1 MPFLISGAAF
11 LIVLT
16 KNLPSF
22 GMDKGYDTE
31 LPYKLAVLRDRGKD
45 LKKTWYIEHYAWDEV
60 AGEMVR
66 KRTSISMKFRDVK
79 SRTAEGNR
87 LVRIC
92 NDLLRKGYHFKKKPV
107 DLKPDAI
114 KKNDDLIKALEFI
127 LSATSV
133 SVSAKTIISYQA
145 AINKLKLFADK
156 RTLYISEFGSGDALL
171 FRDFM
176 LNKLKNSARTANNT
190 TQFLLSMFSKYQE
203 RTGLENN
210 PFKVKSLKEPA
221 TMKNIA
227 FTDEDKAAVEKELMQ
242 HHPELYLFTRLIY
255 YGFIRPGELLKMQFG
270 HLHMQE
276 GYILVHGLMSKS
288 GKTETAQIIPAL
300 ANELQNRL
308 VFLKPDFYLFS
319 TGMKPGKYPL
329 SKQVPFRRHEKVLEK
344 LGLLQ
349 KGYTLYSWKHTG
361 AVNAYKAGVGIKELQ
376 GLLRH
381 SSIQI
386 TDIYLKSLGLRTDP
400 NIKNYDW

>member
-1 MPFLISGAAF
+1 MHKSH
-11 LIVLT
+11 
-16 KNLPSF
+16 
-22 GMDKGYDTE
+22 DTE
-31 LPYKLAVLRDRGKD
+31 LPYKLAVLRDRNKD
-45 LKKTWYIEHYAWDEV
+45 LKQVWYVEFYAWDEV
-60 AGEMVR
+60 TSKLVR
-66 KRTSISMKFRDVK
+66 KRTSISMNFRDVK

-87 LVRIC
+87 LVRAC
-92 NDLLRKGYHFKKKPV
+92 NDLLKKGYHFKKQAA

-156 RTLYISEFGSGDALL
+156 RSLYISEFKSGDAIL

-176 LNKLKNSARTANNT
+176 LNNLKNSARTANNT

-203 RTGLENN
+203 RTGIEIN

-221 TMKNIA
+221 TMKNVA
-227 FTDEDKAAVEKELMQ
+227 FTDEDKATVEKELML
-242 HHPELYLFTRLIY
+242 HHPELYLFTRMIY
-255 YGFIRPGELLKMQFG
+255 YGFIRPGEILKLQFG
-270 HLHMQE
+270 HVRMQE
-276 GYILVHGLMSKS
+276 GYVLVHGLMSKS

-300 ANELQNRL
+300 AHELQTRM
-308 VFLKPDFYLFS
+308 VFMKPDYYLFS
-319 TGMKPGKYPL
+319 AGMKPGKFPL

-344 LGLLQ
+344 LGLIQ

-361 AVNAYKAGVGIKELQ
+361 AVKAYKAGVGIKELQ

-400 NIKNYDW
+400 NIKNYNW